1 MALRVE
7 GDQLRVVGRSAGDQH
22 GVTALGGLLLLLLLL
37 LELLLLLVV
46 LLERR
51 RRRRQLL
58 LLLELLLLV
67 LTRRVAERLG
77 ESVCVHRRS
86 TGRERLVQPLDRVT
100 RGSPDVKKA
109 ANGGGRTSRGT
120 ETDSPTSLRGG
131 GTTLANAL
139 VPIRSKTRYTRRYW
153 LARGCCETLLKL

>member
-109 ANGGGRTSRGT
+109 ANGGRKDKPGHRDRLFDFASRRRNNTRQRSRADPLNG
-120 ETDSPTSLRGG
+120 SLYQ
-131 GTTLANAL
+131 TL
-139 VPIRSKTRYTRRYW
+139 
-153 LARGCCETLLKL
+153 LARKGML